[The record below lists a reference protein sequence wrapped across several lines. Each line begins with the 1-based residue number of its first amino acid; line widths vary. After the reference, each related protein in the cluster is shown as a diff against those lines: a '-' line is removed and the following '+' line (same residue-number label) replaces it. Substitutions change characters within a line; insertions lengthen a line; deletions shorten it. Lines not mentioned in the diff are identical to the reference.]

1 MKIFCFNGIFVLLL
15 AMLYNNEAGV
25 MILRQMVNLYV
36 TIRGFAFAETSLSM
50 YKEPKEMNISKKKA
64 LRKEEASTSGK

>member
-15 AMLYNNEAGV
+15 AMLYNNKAGV

-36 TIRGFAFAETSLSM
+36 TIRGFALAETCLEM
-50 YKEPKEMNISKKKA
+50 YKEAKNEHF
-64 LRKEEASTSGK
+64 